1 MNVYP
6 VLNITAQIIGFCG
19 TYMLI
24 TLYQQNDHRKLLIKK
39 LFADILWFIHYL
51 LLGAWAGSIPN
62 LVGILRESLFITN
75 CKKTN
80 SFVLP
85 LIFISINWGLAI
97 LSWDSSLSALPI
109 CASTLVTI
117 SLWVKSP
124 SLTRIL
130 SIPVCIT
137 FIIYDIFVG
146 SYAGI
151 LNGTLSLFSI
161 AVSIFRHKN
170 KYKI

>member
-1 MNVYP
+1 MNVNP

-97 LSWDSSLSALPI
+97 LSRDSSLSALPI

-124 SLTRIL
+124 ALTRIL

-151 LNGTLSLFSI
+151 LNETLSLFSI